1 MNDILSKKNDCG
13 PEFATLR
20 KEGEKKKPT
29 FDMWSTQMSR
39 RILNHAFS
47 TKF

>member
-29 FDMWSTQMSR
+29 FDM
-39 RILNHAFS
+39 
-47 TKF
+47 